1 MKNKIIETIK
11 NGIPRTKKFFE
22 KTAIAKIKLNIPIII
37 DRKKASDSAVAP
49 SNKQID
55 KNIILKI

>member
-11 NGIPRTKKFFE
+11 NGMPRTKKFFE
-22 KTAIAKIKLNIPIII
+22 KTAVAKIKLNIPISI

-49 SNKQID
+49 SNK
-55 KNIILKI
+55 